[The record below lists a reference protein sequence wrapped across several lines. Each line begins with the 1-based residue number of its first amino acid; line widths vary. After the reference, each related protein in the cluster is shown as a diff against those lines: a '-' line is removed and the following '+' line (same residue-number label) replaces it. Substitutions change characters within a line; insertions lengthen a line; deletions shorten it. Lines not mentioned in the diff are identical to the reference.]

1 LCSTGSHRR
10 AATSVDSRACRW
22 ATPARSRSS
31 DNSVAASLLMGAPVR
46 PVLRKHRPPVGGEF
60 HRDGLVRIARFVIE
74 VQPAGRV
81 GIVQPASVRA
91 GGWLR
96 SEHPPVPEAAGAAV
110 TDISQQPQLGLAG
123 LAHGHPPWNATGP
136 HATNGLTN

>member
-1 LCSTGSHRR
+1 HFR
-10 AATSVDSRACRW
+10 
-22 ATPARSRSS
+22 PAR
-31 DNSVAASLLMGAPVR
+31 R
-46 PVLRKHRPPVGGEF
+46 PPRPPVAAAF
-60 HRDGLVRIARFVIE
+60 HRDGLVRAARFVSE
-74 VQPAGRV
+74 VQPAGGV

-96 SEHPPVPEAAGAAV
+96 SDHPPVPEAAGAAV
-110 TDISQQPQLGLAG
+110 TDISQRPQLGSAG